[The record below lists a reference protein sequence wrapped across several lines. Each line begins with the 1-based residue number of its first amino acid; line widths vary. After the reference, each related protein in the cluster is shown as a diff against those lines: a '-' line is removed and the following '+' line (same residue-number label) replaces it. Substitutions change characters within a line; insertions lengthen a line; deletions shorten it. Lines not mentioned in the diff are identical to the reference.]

1 MNKELHNAQVTKSLC
16 DLVITAEGPQITQ
29 QLVIWTQFI

>member
-1 MNKELHNAQVTKSLC
+1 MNEELHNAQVTKPLC
-16 DLVITAEGPQITQ
+16 DLDITAEGPWTIQ

>member
-1 MNKELHNAQVTKSLC
+1 MNEELHNAKVTKPLG
-16 DLVITAEGPQITQ
+16 DLAITAEGPQTTQ